1 MKINKENMYIKTD
14 ELGLEEFG
22 CFFESDFMEC
32 LREYIDSIGKKDDE
46 EISQHCISG
55 KMDDNI
61 RLNSFIDYIYSNLN
75 DKAAKDFFDA
85 YSRKFS
91 KYNDDYVEPF
101 IACDLTLF
109 MINGVKKMFLTELGD
124 YYKFIPEVSNEYNK
138 LSSKHDFYEKKESKR
153 LEELKEK
160 YVGDKDEFY
169 DFVDDDEE
177 YMNSCVNK
185 LLIEDRQDSLR
196 SELSELRRDM
206 SDYLYFDDSAHES
219 NPVLE
224 VIDEFAQGKSK
235 QLLQSRKK
243 SYKFNALDYK
253 QLISMIKK
261 VGKLT
266 PGTVMIVISDIERI
280 AKKNGIILDGT
291 DFDMLDYSFSSSVF
305 DDYGYDYDIHEN
317 ESDIANDIVKRY
329 M

>member
-1 MKINKENMYIKTD
+1 MV
-14 ELGLEEFG
+14 
-22 CFFESDFMEC
+22 
-32 LREYIDSIGKKDDE
+32 R
-46 EISQHCISG
+46 
-55 KMDDNI
+55 
-61 RLNSFIDYIYSNLN
+61 
-75 DKAAKDFFDA
+75 
-85 YSRKFS
+85 
-91 KYNDDYVEPF
+91 
-101 IACDLTLF
+101 
-109 MINGVKKMFLTELGD
+109 GVKDKFLTELVD
-124 YYKFIPEVSNEYNK
+124 YYNFIPKVSKEFNG
-138 LSSKHDFYEKKESKR
+138 LASKRDFYEAKELER
-153 LEELKEK
+153 LEELKK
-160 YVGDKDEFY
+160 NYVGDPFEFY
-169 DFVDDDEE
+169 DFVEDDFE
-177 YMNSCVNK
+177 YIDFGANK
-185 LLIEDRQDSLR
+185 FLIEDRQDSLR

-266 PGTVMIVISDIERI
+266 PETVMIVISDIERI

-291 DFDMLDYSFSSSVF
+291 DFDMLDYSFSSSTF
-305 DDYGYDYDIHEN
+305 DDYGYNYDVHEN